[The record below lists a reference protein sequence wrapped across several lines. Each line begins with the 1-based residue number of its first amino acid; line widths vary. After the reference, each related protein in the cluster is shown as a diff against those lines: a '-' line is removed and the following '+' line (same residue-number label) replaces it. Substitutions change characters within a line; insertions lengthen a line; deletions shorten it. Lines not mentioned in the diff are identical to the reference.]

1 MYHIIVSNLLTIIVI
16 ITVFA
21 EYYRWTDNI
30 SRTEAYY
37 HSTLIQTLVG
47 DEYPSKTNPSK
58 IATICQS
65 LLAYAL
71 TTSFIIFW
79 TKN

>member
-1 MYHIIVSNLLTIIVI
+1 MYHIIFSNLLIILGI
-16 ITVFA
+16 IAVFA
-21 EYYRWTDNI
+21 EYYSWTDNI
-30 SRTEAYY
+30 SRIEAYY

-65 LLAYAL
+65 LIAYAL
-71 TTSFIIFW
+71 TTSFIIYW
-79 TKN
+79 SKN